1 MQYTEKC
8 TSKIKSGHAFLLCLG
23 IILVTVLLARS
34 IPLEQYRVFIE
45 LFIILFVG
53 GMLYVLYRYTMTVHT
68 YCLDT
73 TTFSVTRGEGVR
85 QKSIAVL
92 TNDMIRCIAKANQTG
107 VKVPSGD
114 FIAVNACSS
123 LRGKSNAWCIW
134 CVVST
139 HEKYKLFIEPSDTLI
154 QKLAEAFPKQFV
166 PEQTASVSE

>member
-34 IPLEQYRVFIE
+34 IPLDQYRVFIE

-53 GMLYVLYRYTMTVHT
+53 GMLYLLYRYTMTVHT
-68 YCLDT
+68 YCLDS

-85 QKSIAVL
+85 QKSIAIL
-92 TNDMIRCIAKANQTG
+92 TGDMIRCIAKANQTG
-107 VKVPSGD
+107 NKIPSGD
-114 FIAVNACSS
+114 FISVNACSS

-134 CVVST
+134 CVAGA
-139 HEKYKLFIEPSDTLI
+139 HEKYKLLIEPSETLL
-154 QKLAEAFPKQFV
+154 QKLAATFPKQFV
-166 PEQTASVSE
+166 PEQTSSDLE